1 MFGISPVSCQK
12 HSKNGNKQ
20 KITVVEIVS
29 TTVTDLAKVHEVD
42 TILQESVMQQQPLMN
57 TQLQKLMFFQSFC
70 T

>member
-29 TTVTDLAKVHEVD
+29 TTVTDLLYYSQKV
-42 TILQESVMQQQPLMN
+42 SG
-57 TQLQKLMFFQSFC
+57 SR
-70 T
+70 

>member
-1 MFGISPVSCQK
+1 MNEKKGECPYSLSNAIR
-12 HSKNGNKQ
+12 
-20 KITVVEIVS
+20 T
-29 TTVTDLAKVHEVD
+29 LAMAKVHEVD

>member
-1 MFGISPVSCQK
+1 MK
-12 HSKNGNKQ
+12 
-20 KITVVEIVS
+20 TVVFM
-29 TTVTDLAKVHEVD
+29 AKVREVD